1 MLQRGHGPGVV
12 GSGCGA
18 ARTAVCVCKYSCS
31 GTRGEQLSY
40 DFSFS
45 GATFNICLGLN
56 CLSVVL
62 QFPQEDVLK
71 RGTRK
76 DLFWLLIFIHK
87 IAKNKTC

>member
-1 MLQRGHGPGVV
+1 M
-12 GSGCGA
+12 
-18 ARTAVCVCKYSCS
+18 CKYSCS

-87 IAKNKTC
+87 IAKKIRLVEKVLFFFSFFQSLQKLRQNK